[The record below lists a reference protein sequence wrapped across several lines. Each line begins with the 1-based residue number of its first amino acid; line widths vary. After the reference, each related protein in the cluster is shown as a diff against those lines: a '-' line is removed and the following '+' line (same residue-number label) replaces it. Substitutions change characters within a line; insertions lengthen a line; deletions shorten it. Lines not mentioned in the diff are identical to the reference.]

1 MIMRPA
7 LRKLVLTLHIVSS
20 VGMLGAVVGFLALA
34 LVGLVAGEAANAT
47 GIYFA
52 MGRLTWLA
60 ILPLAFATLLIGLLE
75 SLGTKWGLFRHYWV
89 VAKLALTLLA
99 VVVLLL
105 QLDTIDLLSTATG
118 LQNLWAARLSLV
130 LHSAGG
136 LVVLLLAVV
145 LSVYKPRGRL
155 PRRVAP
161 AG

>member
-7 LRKLVLTLHIVSS
+7 LRKLALTLHIVSS
-20 VGMLGAVVGFLALA
+20 VGMLGAVTGFLALA
-34 LVGLVAGEAANAT
+34 LVGLAANAS

-52 MGRLTWLA
+52 MGQLTWLV
-60 ILPLAFATLLIGLLE
+60 ILPLAFVTLLIGLLE
-75 SLGTKWGLFRHYWV
+75 SLGTKWGLLRHYWV

-105 QLDTIDLLSTATG
+105 QLDTIDLLSTATS
-118 LQNLWAARLSLV
+118 LQDLWAARLSLV

-161 AG
+161 AS